1 MPNNRRRIMQRLRS
15 NQQRNRRVAMLL
27 DQKTITYNEN
37 AEVQGEEPDTDIM
50 PKQENNGL
58 KP

>member
-1 MPNNRRRIMQRLRS
+1 MQRLRS
-15 NQQRNRRVAMLL
+15 NQQRNRRVALL
-27 DQKTITYNEN
+27 HDNKTIINNEN
-37 AEVQGEEPDTDIM
+37 AEVQSEKPDTDIM

>member
-15 NQQRNRRVAMLL
+15 NQQRNRRVALL
-27 DQKTITYNEN
+27 HDNKTIINNEN
-37 AEVQGEEPDTDIM
+37 AEVQGEKPDTDIM